1 MLWGVNPGINQI
13 LSSLVP
19 PHGPTLLRVK
29 VKTEWYTAH
38 LANPAPEEAT
48 GPQAASVTTATPGP
62 LTRVDGGGGPMA
74 TDAQGQKAGLLGWPG
89 VWAGSTC
96 SPHPLG
102 VFGAVFFIE
111 GFSEVG
117 LSLLAFLP
125 AGWSQVLYSHLWLL
139 DLKLLRGE
147 IRETESGPLTLQVS

>member
-1 MLWGVNPGINQI
+1 MGGESWHQPTPFF
-13 LSSLVP
+13 SVP

-38 LANPAPEEAT
+38 LANPALEEAT
-48 GPQAASVTTATPGP
+48 GPEAASVTMATPGL
-62 LTRVDGGGGPMA
+62 LTRVAGDGGPMA
-74 TDAQGQKAGLLGWPG
+74 TYTQGQKAGLLGWPG

-125 AGWSQVLYSHLWLL
+125 AGWGHVFYSHLWLL
-139 DLKLLRGE
+139 DLKLLRG
-147 IRETESGPLTLQVS
+147 R